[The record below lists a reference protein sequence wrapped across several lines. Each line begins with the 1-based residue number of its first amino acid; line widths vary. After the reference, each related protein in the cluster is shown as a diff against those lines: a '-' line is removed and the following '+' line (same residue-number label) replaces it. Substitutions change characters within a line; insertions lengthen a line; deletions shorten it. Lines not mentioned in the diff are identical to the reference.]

1 MDNVKGMTNVRELG
15 LVGKGL
21 LCEILE
27 DAGYHTVADIREFSD
42 GDGELVFMRNV
53 QVAIDRFKADAEGG
67 KESSTTGWSRLGRRA
82 YRIMRQIRHAN
93 LCGDQDE
100 APAPF
105 RCGIMNEWMVDPV
118 VSPAGISYD
127 RVHIERWLAATQ
139 TDPHTREPLT
149 MAQMVPNRALKDAI
163 AIYRPLEERYLIKHR
178 AEPDGL

>member
-1 MDNVKGMTNVRELG
+1 MTSVRELG

-21 LCEILE
+21 LSEILE
-27 DAGYHTVADIREFSD
+27 DAGYPTVADIREFAD
-42 GDGELVFMRNV
+42 GDGELMFMRNV
-53 QVAIDRFKADAEGG
+53 QVVIFKAAAKAAG
-67 KESSTTGWSRLGRRA
+67 KGSSTTDWSRLARRA
-82 YRIMRQIRHAN
+82 YRVMRQIRHAN
-93 LCGDQDE
+93 LCGDPE
-100 APAPF
+100 EVPVPF

-127 RVHIERWLAATQ
+127 RVHIERWLAASQ

-163 AIYRPLEERYLIKHR
+163 ALYRPLEERYLIKHR